1 MQITAKSIGDYG
13 VEKIKVEK
21 KYRYEKNT
29 LQFLFTWEST
39 KHFSI
44 QRTTYET

>member
-1 MQITAKSIGDYG
+1 MKISEKSTSDYG

-21 KYRYEKNT
+21 KHRYKKNT
-29 LQFLFTWEST
+29 FQFLFTWEST